1 MNSAVIRFG
10 SWIGLLLVVWIVQGC
25 STTGGR
31 FKASIGSDV
40 PDSTSPHKFT
50 IIATAGRGGTIEP
63 SGEIVVDI
71 FDDVVFRFIPQE
83 LYVVDSVI
91 IDRSKF
97 VGRPL
102 EYSFERVNTDHTIE
116 VKFTMPPR
124 GVTR

>member
-1 MNSAVIRFG
+1 M
-10 SWIGLLLVVWIVQGC
+10 VQSC
-25 STTGGR
+25 STTEGR

-40 PDSTSPHKFT
+40 PSPSSPHKFT
-50 IIATAGRGGTIEP
+50 IIATAGKGGTIEP

-91 IDRSKF
+91 IDRSIN
-97 VGRPL
+97 VGRPS

-116 VKFTMPPR
+116 VIFTMPPR